1 MNCKN
6 CNTNLAVEQNYCFEC
21 GAKVIR
27 NRLTLANIFSE
38 VKEHLFQYDN
48 KLLQT
53 FILLFKKPEA
63 VINSYING
71 TRKKYINVIQYFA
84 ISLTLIGIQVFL
96 LNTFFEDVLF
106 NDFSFLS
113 NFDSETT
120 SSSEFIKDQVNI
132 QQNVSNYQN
141 LIYIITVPVSAL
153 ATWAAHYLTNYRQFN
168 FTEHIV
174 INLYYSSQVIIVTA
188 LLNIIFLCVGANYY
202 LVSSLISFLS
212 VIYYIYIFK
221 RVIGASFW
229 QTLANM
235 LVMFFIYAIISLIL
249 LSPIIINGIKE
260 GIDAANKVK
269 GV

>member
-21 GAKVIR
+21 GAKIIR
-27 NRLTLANIFSE
+27 NRLTLSNIFSE

-48 KLLQT
+48 KLFQT

-63 VINSYING
+63 VINSYIDG

-106 NDFSFLS
+106 KDISFL
-113 NFDSETT
+113 NKFDNGVTN
-120 SSSEFIKDQVNI
+120 SSDFLKDQATI
-132 QQNVSNYQN
+132 QQKVSNYQN
-141 LIYIITVPVSAL
+141 IIYIITVPISAF

-174 INLYYSSQVIIVTA
+174 INLYYSSQAIIVTA

-202 LVSSLISFLS
+202 VISSLISFLTI
-212 VIYYIYIFK
+212 VYYIYIFK
-221 RVIGASFW
+221 RVIGAGFW

-269 GV
+269 GA